1 MTGPL
6 DPQYIS
12 QYTPAVL
19 GLAVHVAGQVADPD
33 GQAVTAQM
41 VNSDTG
47 AVILNRA
54 ATRVDVGKYE
64 ITLTSN
70 ESSVPGPYTLT
81 WHYAVN
87 GAYDTYDIAL
97 LIGTADPHY
106 DVLNDDMKEI
116 VDNVWMRF
124 ADLYDSPNGGPHLQ
138 TYFQTHFGR
147 GRIAQLMGQAL
158 RALNTKMQPAQR
170 FTLDGVNGALFPALD
185 WGPVL
190 EQATYV
196 EVIKHLR
203 RTYVEQ
209 PMLQGGEV
217 TRHDRRDYMD
227 RWGQVLADE
236 QEQLKQQTETMKIR
250 FMGLG
255 RPAVLVSG
263 GVFGRFGPTRFAGSV
278 AARPRYYAR
287 FYSVL
292 LIAAASIAAC
302 LALSPSQPHSPSSL
316 TSTSGLISIGQVG

>member
-19 GLAVHVAGQVADPD
+19 GLAIHVSGQPGDPD
-33 GQAVTAQM
+33 SHAVVAQM

-47 AVILNRA
+47 AVILSRA
-54 ATRVDVGKYE
+54 ATRMDVGKYE
-64 ITLTSN
+64 ITLTSD
-70 ESSVPGPYTLT
+70 ESSVPGPYMLT
-81 WHYAVN
+81 WHYAINSVPD
-87 GAYDTYDIAL
+87 AYAIAL
-97 LIGTADPHY
+97 LIGTADPAY
-106 DVLNDDMKEI
+106 DVLNDSMKFI
-116 VDNVWMRF
+116 VDQVWIRF
-124 ADLYDSPNGGPHLQ
+124 ADLFDSPNGGPHLQ
-138 TYFQTHFGR
+138 TYFQQHFGR

-158 RALNTKMQPAQR
+158 RALNTRMQPAQN
-170 FTLDGVNGALFPALD
+170 FTIDGIGGALFPSQD

-203 RTYVEQ
+203 RSYVEQ

-227 RWGQVLADE
+227 RWSMILSDE
-236 QEQLKQQTETMKIR
+236 QEQLKQQMETMKIR

-263 GVFGRFGPTRFAGSV
+263 GAYGRFGPTRFVGSI
-278 AARPRYYAR
+278 AARPRYFAR
-287 FYSVL
+287 FY
-292 LIAAASIAAC
+292 
-302 LALSPSQPHSPSSL
+302 
-316 TSTSGLISIGQVG
+316 

>member
-19 GLAVHVAGQVADPD
+19 GLAIHVAGNPGDPD
-33 GQAVTAQM
+33 GQSVTVTM
-41 VNSDTG
+41 SNNDTG
-47 AVILNRA
+47 AMILDRV

-64 ITLTSN
+64 ITLTTD

-81 WHYAVN
+81 WHYAISGVN
-87 GAYDTYDIAL
+87 DTYMTAIL
-97 LIGTADPHY
+97 VGTADPAY
-106 DVLNDDMKEI
+106 DSLSDDMKFI
-116 VDNVWMRF
+116 VDQVCIRF
-124 ADLYDSPNGGPHLQ
+124 ADLFDSPNGGPHLQ
-138 TYFQTHFGR
+138 TYFQTHYNR
-147 GRIAQLMGQAL
+147 GRVAQLMGQSL
-158 RALNTKMQPAQR
+158 RSLNTRMQPAQR
-170 FTLDGVNGALFPALD
+170 FTLDGVNGPLYPVLD

-203 RTYVEQ
+203 RSYVEQ

-227 RWGQVLADE
+227 RWSMILSDE
-236 QEQLKQQTETMKIR
+236 AEQLKQQMETMKIA

-255 RPAVLVSG
+255 RPAILVSG

-287 FYSVL
+287 FY
-292 LIAAASIAAC
+292 
-302 LALSPSQPHSPSSL
+302 
-316 TSTSGLISIGQVG
+316 

>member
-1 MTGPL
+1 VTGPL
-6 DPQYIS
+6 DPQYVS
-12 QYTPAVL
+12 QYTPAIL
-19 GLAVHVAGQVADPD
+19 GLAIHVAGNPGDPD
-33 GQAVTAQM
+33 GQSVTVTMA
-41 VNSDTG
+41 NTDTG
-47 AVILNRA
+47 ALILDRA

-81 WHYAVN
+81 WHYAISGVN
-87 GAYDTYDIAL
+87 DTYMTAIL
-97 LIGTADPHY
+97 VGTADPAY
-106 DVLNDDMKEI
+106 DALTPGMKEI
-116 VDNVWMRF
+116 VDQVWVRF
-124 ADLYDSPNGGPHLQ
+124 ADLVDSPNGGPHLQ
-138 TYFQTHFGR
+138 TYFQQHFGR
-147 GRIAQLMGQAL
+147 GRIAQL
-158 RALNTKMQPAQR
+158 AQR
-170 FTLDGVNGALFPALD
+170 FTLDGVNGPVYPLLD

-203 RTYVEQ
+203 RSYVEQ

-227 RWGQVLADE
+227 RWSMILSDE
-236 QEQLKQQTETMKIR
+236 QEQLKQQMETMKIR

-263 GVFGRFGPTRFAGSV
+263 GVYGRFGPTRFAGSV

-287 FYSVL
+287 YY
-292 LIAAASIAAC
+292 
-302 LALSPSQPHSPSSL
+302 
-316 TSTSGLISIGQVG
+316 

>member
-1 MTGPL
+1 VTGPL

-19 GLAVHVAGQVADPD
+19 GLAVHVAGQPADPD

-41 VNSDTG
+41 MNTDTG
-47 AVILNRA
+47 AMILNRP
-54 ATRVDVGKYE
+54 ATRVDLGKYE
-64 ITLTSN
+64 ITLTSE
-70 ESSVPGPYTLT
+70 ESSVPGPYELT
-81 WHYAVN
+81 WHYTVNAV
-87 GAYDTYDIAL
+87 ADSYAIAL

-106 DVLNDDMKEI
+106 DVLSDDMKEI
-116 VDNVWMRF
+116 VDNVWTRF
-124 ADLYDSPNGGPHLQ
+124 SDLYDSPNGGPHLQ
-138 TYFQTHFGR
+138 TYFQAHFGR

-170 FTLDGVNGALFPALD
+170 FTLDGVNGPLFPSLD
-185 WGPVL
+185 WGGVL

-203 RTYVEQ
+203 RSYVEQ

-263 GVFGRFGPTRFAGSV
+263 GVYGRFGPTRFAGSV

-287 FYSVL
+287 FY
-292 LIAAASIAAC
+292 
-302 LALSPSQPHSPSSL
+302 
-316 TSTSGLISIGQVG
+316 